1 MAKKTTK
8 TTAKAAKKT
17 TAKTTARKTATKKTD
32 PRARWQDRSE
42 RSPLTTPAKKQAP
55 VAAPAEPDWAA
66 RAVKIAAAREANAAA
81 GITVR
86 QQRAEAKARR
96 EGKTL
101 PVWKT
106 PATTAK
112 TGKGKHA
119 APAPTRKG
127 AKPAGPVTVP
137 AKRAKA
143 VRKTPPAPVAP
154 TEGDTSRA

>member
-17 TAKTTARKTATKKTD
+17 TAKKTARTATKKTD
-32 PRARWQDRSE
+32 PRARWQDRSV

-66 RAVKIAAAREANAAA
+66 RAIKIAAAREANAAA

-96 EGKTL
+96 EGTTL

-112 TGKGKHA
+112 RGKGKTA

-143 VRKTPPAPVAP
+143 ARKTPPAPVAP